1 MTNGRGQED
10 VASLTERAYQAI
22 SLAIA
27 NLELKPGESLT
38 QDRLAKWLS
47 MVCDRSFPT
56 GMRPSCQS
64 VRTFWRWADL
74 RKRSS
79 WRQEDTSGW
88 AKAQKTSTGVDGG
101 GVDMLGSSSHMD
113 GCV

>member
-1 MTNGRGQED
+1 MR
-10 VASLTERAYQAI
+10 VALV
-22 SLAIA
+22 
-27 NLELKPGESLT
+27 
-38 QDRLAKWLS
+38 KWVS
-47 MVCDRSFPT
+47 MVCDRSFPP

-88 AKAQKTSTGVDGG
+88 ARAQKTSTGVDGG

-113 GCV
+113 GWVYLKYSRVRVGVQGGFHYALFVPILV